1 MCVYYHVYAV
11 SVEARVDV
19 RSPESG
25 EYVGAGNGARASG
38 RSAAAQ
44 IALPPVSHRMR
55 WSFFPLA
62 VTKYLRKEI
71 LQLHSFGHGQ
81 LALFWGPS
89 EVEHHGK

>member
-1 MCVYYHVYAV
+1 M
-11 SVEARVDV
+11 DV

-25 EYVGAGNGARASG
+25 EYVGAGNGARLLASG

-44 IALPPVSHRMR
+44 IALPPVSHRMLLR

-71 LQLHSFGHGQ
+71 LQLHSFGPWSLGTV
-81 LALFWGPS
+81 LGS
-89 EVEHHGK
+89 